1 MILITNSMHQRHYPY
16 QLIFASPLA
25 AATCCSFI
33 SLRILIVI
41 QGTSYTLA
49 HLTLP
54 TLALLPNASAASAQL
69 TNLQSAT
76 TRTTLTLASVSS
88 LSLITAF
95 TLASKRNKHPYLL
108 WTALVSFAAGQGVEW
123 WFNGFERFP
132 TFRARKTVV
141 NVDEGRGRRGL
152 AESEYVSIGRESSEG
167 REEQVNGEKVEM
179 EMGREKKVQSV
190 RTFIAG
196 LGFMMGVVGIWG
208 DGA

>member
-1 MILITNSMHQRHYPY
+1 MGVCPIT
-16 QLIFASPLA
+16 LTKFVG
-25 AATCCSFI
+25 TF
-33 SLRILIVI
+33 SLGLLT
-41 QGTSYTLA
+41 GTSYTLA

-54 TLALLPNASAASAQL
+54 TLALLPNASTASAQL
-69 TNLQSAT
+69 TTLQSAT

-95 TLASKRNKHPYLL
+95 ALASKRNKHPYLL

-132 TFRARKTVV
+132 TFRARKAVV
-141 NVDEGRGRRGL
+141 SREEGRGRKGL
-152 AESEYVSIGRESSEG
+152 GESEYVSVDREASEG

-190 RTFIAG
+190 RTLIAG